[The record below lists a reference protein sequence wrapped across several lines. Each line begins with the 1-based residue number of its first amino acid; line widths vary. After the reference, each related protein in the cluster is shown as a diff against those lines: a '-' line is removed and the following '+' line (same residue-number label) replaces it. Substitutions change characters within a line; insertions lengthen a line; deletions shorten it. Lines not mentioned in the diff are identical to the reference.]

1 MSTGETMKDFLIHNF
16 DKLLLTALIV
26 TFLITNVASHGTA
39 GEFAIRT
46 MDTLIGA
53 LVGIITGSR
62 IAATQKHDEPPKST

>member
-1 MSTGETMKDFLIHNF
+1 MKDFLIHNF

-62 IAATQKHDEPPKST
+62 IAATSQKHDDTKPSA

>member
-1 MSTGETMKDFLIHNF
+1 MKDFFIHNF

-53 LVGIITGSR
+53 LVGIITGGR
-62 IAATQKHDEPPKST
+62 MAVNQPKHDDTKPNA

>member
-1 MSTGETMKDFLIHNF
+1 MPTGEEMKDFLIHNF
-16 DKLLLTALIV
+16 DKLLLTTLIV
-26 TFLITNVASHGTA
+26 IFLITNVASHGSA

-62 IAATQKHDEPPKST
+62 IAATKHGDDVPKSN

>member
-1 MSTGETMKDFLIHNF
+1 MKDFFIHNF

-62 IAATQKHDEPPKST
+62 IASSQKHDDTKPSA